1 MGHCTLT
8 GWGLGER
15 ISEFTEG
22 LKGRA
27 QGAGSNLRSRGVH
40 RQWQQQQQQQ
50 QGLLEALT
58 VPTHVLSQP
67 VLSAYYAQSTAL
79 AHVPSR
85 AITLKVE
92 PLSALCR

>member
-1 MGHCTLT
+1 MGNCTLT
-8 GWGLGER
+8 GWGLGEQ

-40 RQWQQQQQQQ
+40 GQWQQQQQQ